1 MKTSSQTEYISA
13 RCDDFTA
20 VKLVCEAGFDAI
32 DYSMFT
38 MKQDDN
44 ILNTPAYKEH
54 VLKLK
59 ELAES
64 YGKHFNQAHA
74 PFPTM
79 IEGDE
84 EYNTKM
90 RERIKRS
97 IEIAGILGV
106 ENIVVH
112 PVYFKENKIEK
123 NVEMYLSFLADA
135 KNAGVKIALENMFGR
150 TLPETGKKER
160 NICSIGEEF
169 RQLYDLLPSEH
180 FSCCVDIG
188 HCALVGSTPSEMI
201 EELGH
206 RVACLHVHDNDTFD
220 DWHFPPFT
228 LDLNWK
234 DITKSLAKVDY
245 NGYITLES
253 DNILADIPTELYP
266 QMLNYMYCAAKL
278 VADMVEMEKANI
290 KK

>member
-13 RCDDFTA
+13 RCDDFVA
-20 VKLVCEAGFDAI
+20 VKMVCEAGFDAI

-38 MKQDDN
+38 MTEDDN
-44 ILNTPAYKEH
+44 ILNTPKYKEH

-79 IEGDE
+79 IEGNE
-84 EYNTKM
+84 EYNAKM
-90 RERIKRS
+90 RERVKRA

-123 NVEMYLSFLADA
+123 NVEMYLSFLDDA
-135 KNAGVKIALENMFGR
+135 KKAGVKIALENMFGK
-150 TLPETGKKER
+150 TLPETGKKQP
-160 NICSIGEEF
+160 NICSIPDEF
-169 RQLYDLLPSEH
+169 RDLYDLLPSEY

-188 HCALVGSTPSEMI
+188 HCALVDVTPYDMI
-201 EELGH
+201 KTLGN

-228 LDLNWK
+228 LDLDWES
-234 DITKSLAKVDY
+234 ITKALAEVDY
-245 NGYITLES
+245 QGYITLES

-266 QMLNYMYCAAKL
+266 QMLNYMYGAAKL
-278 VADMVEMEKANI
+278 VADMVEKHKAELKN
-290 KK
+290 